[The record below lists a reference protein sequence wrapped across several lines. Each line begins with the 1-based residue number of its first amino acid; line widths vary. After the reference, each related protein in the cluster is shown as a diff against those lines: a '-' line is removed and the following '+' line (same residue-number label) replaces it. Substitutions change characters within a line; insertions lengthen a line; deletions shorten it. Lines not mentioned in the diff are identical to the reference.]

1 MVPTQIS
8 CFFYPNGFL
17 GRFFLASVLSAF
29 LLLAVAQLR
38 YRYPLWYLRF
48 LVVISLAYQN
58 KRSMVRY
65 VCILPVLSACL
76 WGFVV
81 QSCGHPSLTGVICLY
96 MGFCGPKLWTPQPNW
111 RDMFVHGV
119 LWSKVVDTPA

>member
-8 CFFYPNGFL
+8 CFFSQWVFRQVFSGLRSNRISIVSGCSDPLSLSSLVFA
-17 GRFFLASVLSAF
+17 FFT
-29 LLLAVAQLR
+29 R
-38 YRYPLWYLRF
+38 K
-48 LVVISLAYQN
+48 SLAYQT

-81 QSCGHPSLTGVICLY
+81 QICGHPSQTGIICLS